1 MTDETTFDA
10 HPSAV
15 IDEGASIGD
24 DTRVWHFSHISG
36 GARVGSGCTLGQNCY
51 VADRVVIGD
60 GVKIQNNVSVFD
72 RVEIGDDV
80 FVGPSV
86 VFTNVVNPR
95 AHVPRKDEYLP
106 THVARGATLGANCT
120 IVCGNDIGEFAFVG
134 AGAVVT
140 RDVPAYALVVGNPAR
155 RVGWMCACGDEL
167 RFSHAATEATCSEC
181 GARYVNDGDG
191 VRPAGED

>member
-1 MTDETTFDA
+1 MSDEPDYQA
-10 HPSAV
+10 HATAV
-15 IDEGASIGD
+15 IDEGASIGT

-36 GARVGSGCTLGQNCY
+36 GARVGSDCSLGQNCY

-72 RVEIGDDV
+72 RVEIGDNV

-106 THVARGATLGANCT
+106 TKVSHGATLGANCT
-120 IVCGNDIGEFAFVG
+120 IVCGNDIGEYAFVG

-140 RDVPAYALVVGNPAR
+140 RDVPSYALVVGNPAR
-155 RVGWMCACGDEL
+155 RVGWMCACGVEL
-167 RFSHAATEATCSEC
+167 QFGHSQSENECPSC
-181 GARYVNDGDG
+181 GATYMRDDDG
-191 VRPAGED
+191 VHPQS

>member
-1 MTDETTFDA
+1 MSDEPDYQA
-10 HPSAV
+10 HPTAV
-15 IDEGASIGD
+15 IDEGASIGA
-24 DTRVWHFSHISG
+24 DTHIWHFSHISG
-36 GARVGSGCTLGQNCY
+36 GARVGRECSLGQNCY
-51 VADRVVIGD
+51 VADRVEIGD

-106 THVARGATLGANCT
+106 TSVARGATLGANCT

-140 RDVPAYALVVGNPAR
+140 RDVPAFALVVGNPAR
-155 RVGWMCACGDEL
+155 RVGWMCQCGVEL
-167 RFSHAATEATCSEC
+167 QFAHGASETEC
-181 GARYVNDGDG
+181 GTCGCTYVHDSDG
-191 VRPAGED
+191 VHPRS

>member
-1 MTDETTFDA
+1 
-10 HPSAV
+10 
-15 IDEGASIGD
+15 
-24 DTRVWHFSHISG
+24 
-36 GARVGSGCTLGQNCY
+36 

-120 IVCGNDIGEFAFVG
+120 IVCGNAIGEFAFVG

-167 RFSHAATEATCSEC
+167 QFAHAATEATCSAC
-181 GARYVNDGDG
+181 GARYINDEG
-191 VRPAGED
+191 VRPVDEH